1 MRMDTGGESM
11 SGLRKRLEAETAD
24 AHARLGTV
32 PFFRALHAGELPK
45 SAIVSLL
52 RSLSL
57 VNTLDQRP
65 EMPC

>member
-1 MRMDTGGESM
+1 MPV
-11 SGLRKRLEAETAD
+11 LREHPKAETAN
-24 AHARLGTV
+24 AHARLESL
-32 PFFRALHAGELPK
+32 PFFRALHAGDLPK
-45 SAIVSLL
+45 PAIVSLL